1 MNGFLHAFSRKNV
14 IIVSLAANVF
24 VVVPPYLDP
33 QVHNSVISDSH
44 KTFLY
49 QVDNTLVLVFFN
61 GFKTSIDL
69 LERHT
74 RLEVFQKTNN
84 VNTSS
89 CYFRFTINL
98 QKNKIKWNL
107 LLYSRRVWHEFRS
120 ILQLH
125 VHISSSFTQINWFT
139 FRLWIN
145 YS

>member
-33 QVHNSVISDSH
+33 HNSVISDSH
-44 KTFLY
+44 KTFLF

-61 GFKTSIDL
+61 GFKTSINL

-84 VNTSS
+84 VYTSL
-89 CYFRFTINL
+89 CYFRFTIDL

-107 LLYSRRVWHEFRS
+107 LLYSRRVLHEFRS

-125 VHISSSFTQINWFT
+125 VCISSSFTQINWFT
-139 FRLWIN
+139 FRL
-145 YS
+145 